1 MTPPPPPVSN
11 KTGIN
16 PRGSE
21 VDHDVCSEKNVDE
34 QIHHEESP
42 IVETRNVA
50 QRAVGSPIKVDLTC
64 GNCLLQV
71 TVCVS
76 RMIVQICLSF
86 EEQMKRSWDVDQV
99 PACDIAVCTSGGAM
113 NAT

>member
-21 VDHDVCSEKNVDE
+21 VDHDVCSEKNVDN
-34 QIHHEESP
+34 QIHHEKSP

-50 QRAVGSPIKVDLTC
+50 LLAFGSPVKVDLTC

-71 TVCVS
+71 NV
-76 RMIVQICLSF
+76 RMSY
-86 EEQMKRSWDVDQV
+86 S
-99 PACDIAVCTSGGAM
+99 
-113 NAT
+113 